1 MKKYLLR
8 EYIFIFLT
16 ATIFLFASYTKSFS
30 DENVFTI
37 NNVKVKGTI
46 DLNFNR
52 NKYLNKAF
60 INSFDVLMSKVL
72 LSRDLKKISKID
84 ITEIKNLISS
94 FQILEES
101 YRKDEYIINIK
112 ITYNEKKVKKFLGK
126 KNISFSQPENIS
138 AIFYPLLFAK
148 GDIINFYDNY
158 FYNEWNKVEVENES
172 INFILP
178 LEDLDDISKIVE
190 MKNRMEDLNV
200 NDLINKYDVKNYIFA
215 LMNYEND
222 TLNIHLKIN
231 FNDNK
236 ISKNISYELKNISDK
251 LELNL
256 IIKDLKLK
264 IADVWK
270 QQNLVNLLMPL
281 SIQLKFAHKDIENL
295 DKARNVFSRINIIEN
310 YSLEEFNINNSIFK
324 IYYYGNPKKLRSELS
339 KFGYMLMNNQGVW
352 HLILNE

>member
-1 MKKYLLR
+1 LDQEDYYTLCISSQCGCAVDCK
-8 EYIFIFLT
+8 FCLT
-16 ATIFLFASYTKSFS
+16 GVVGFKRNLTVAEIVKQVVYCFS
-30 DENVFTI
+30 I
-37 NNVKVKGTI
+37 G
-46 DLNFNR
+46 
-52 NKYLNKAF
+52 YP
-60 INSFDVLMSKVL
+60 
-72 LSRDLKKISKID
+72 
-84 ITEIKNLISS
+84 IKN
-94 FQILEES
+94 
-101 YRKDEYIINIK
+101 
-112 ITYNEKKVKKFLGK
+112 
-126 KNISFSQPENIS
+126 
-138 AIFYPLLFAK
+138 
-148 GDIINFYDNY
+148 
-158 FYNEWNKVEVENES
+158 
-172 INFILP
+172 
-178 LEDLDDISKIVE
+178 IVFMGMGE
-190 MKNRMEDLNV
+190 P
-200 NDLINKYDVKNYIFA
+200 